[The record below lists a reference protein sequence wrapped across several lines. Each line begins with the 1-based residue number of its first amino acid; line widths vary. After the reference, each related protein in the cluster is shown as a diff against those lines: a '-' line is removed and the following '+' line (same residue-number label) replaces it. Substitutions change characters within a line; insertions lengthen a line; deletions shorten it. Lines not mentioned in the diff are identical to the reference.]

1 MGISSTKFRQALQ
14 RGEEDEAMNLF
25 VRHQNLKR
33 AVRLNRSFG
42 PNHGNNTAMHY
53 VCVHAMKQLLQDLL
67 SEGADPLLKN
77 STGQTAFH
85 LVCKATGNDTFRRHE
100 CLKLLLDWLSDVQ
113 GNEPVSKLTVEQV
126 VDEVCSACKIIFKE
140 HEPPK
145 PMLYLGPALQQFLEP
160 VLATL
165 NSVLDVK

>member
-14 RGEEDEAMNLF
+14 HGEEDEAMNLF
-25 VRHQNLKR
+25 IRHQNLKR

-85 LVCKATGNDTFRRHE
+85 LVCKAKGDDTFRRYE
-100 CLKLLLDWLSDVQ
+100 CLKLLLDWLNDVQ

-126 VDEVCSACKIIFKE
+126 VDEVCCSFKE
-140 HEPPK
+140 IFEEYES
-145 PMLYLGPALQQFLEP
+145 LTP
-160 VLATL
+160 VLYVRPSL
-165 NSVLDVK
+165 